1 MQVVVVFLYLQ
12 EIFQD
17 QGSFWHLANLIPVDL
32 RHKQLLS
39 YSCTII
45 IYDSC
50 EKDQRP
56 EVIILKT
63 ADYITE

>member
-32 RHKQLLS
+32 RHK
-39 YSCTII
+39 
-45 IYDSC
+45 
-50 EKDQRP
+50 
-56 EVIILKT
+56 
-63 ADYITE
+63 